1 MAWRS
6 TSSKARCNIGSFEQ
20 AGGESFAVWASGN
33 ICNRRRFNDPKLLSP
48 RRTNSLSP
56 RQWAAFSFL
65 KNRAVAFV
73 RVANEAWK
81 RHKGVPAFPPSFD
94 KIPPATRKRD
104 SSTRFVIIIEI
115 LFFFLIIESESLKLG
130 IIFENNIRAFSRYR
144 IIYRWWIRRV
154 LLKIIPVQLI
164 WDSIIFLLADCPM
177 FMYFYIFDQHRSSD
191 RVNLYVA
198 IRFLRISI
206 QVIAS
211 ISNINVSQNFISFSR
226 KFVEY
231 SNSML

>member
-6 TSSKARCNIGSFEQ
+6 TSSRAGCNIGSFEQ

-73 RVANEAWK
+73 GVANEAWK

-104 SSTRFVIIIEI
+104 SSTRFVVIIEI
-115 LFFFLIIESESLKLG
+115 LFFLIIESKSLKLR
-130 IIFENNIRAFSRYR
+130 IIFENKIRAFSRYQ
-144 IIYRWWIRRV
+144 IIYRWRICRV

-164 WDSIIFLLADCPM
+164 WDSIIFLLTDCSM
-177 FMYFYIFDQHRSSD
+177 FMHFYI
-191 RVNLYVA
+191 
-198 IRFLRISI
+198 ISI
-206 QVIAS
+206 
-211 ISNINVSQNFISFSR
+211 
-226 KFVEY
+226 K
-231 SNSML
+231 

>member
-6 TSSKARCNIGSFEQ
+6 TSSRAGCNIGSFEQ

-73 RVANEAWK
+73 GVANEAWK

-94 KIPPATRKRD
+94 KIPPATTKRD
-104 SSTRFVIIIEI
+104 SSTGFVVIIEI
-115 LFFFLIIESESLKLG
+115 FFLIIESNSLKLG
-130 IIFENNIRAFSRYR
+130 IIFENKIRAFSRYQ
-144 IIYRWWIRRV
+144 IIYRWRICRV

-177 FMYFYIFDQHRSSD
+177 FMHFYIFGWHRNSEL
-191 RVNLYVA
+191 VNFYVA

-206 QVIAS
+206 
-211 ISNINVSQNFISFSR
+211 
-226 KFVEY
+226 
-231 SNSML
+231 